1 MRLDH
6 RRLGLI
12 MGGETVSFDLLIKG
26 ALVFTGPALRAD
38 VGVSEGRISAV
49 EPRLPT
55 QTAGEVLDAAGLM
68 LCPGFIDLHAH
79 TALEP
84 FRDPPLGL
92 LERARADIDI
102 TFDQYP
108 YGAGST
114 VLSALLPPWA
124 QEGGPYDT
132 LVRLA
137 NPDQREAMQRD
148 IERGL
153 PHFQRY
159 PVFPCQVLDDP
170 VEVAAGERAR

>member
-55 QTAGEVLDAAGLM
+55 QTAGEVLVAAGLM
-68 LCPGFIDLHAH
+68 LCPGFFALHSH

-84 FRDPPLGL
+84 FLDLPLGL
-92 LERARADIDI
+92 LERARADIEI
-102 TFDQYP
+102 TFYHYP
-108 YGAGST
+108 YGA
-114 VLSALLPPWA
+114 
-124 QEGGPYDT
+124 
-132 LVRLA
+132 
-137 NPDQREAMQRD
+137 
-148 IERGL
+148 
-153 PHFQRY
+153 
-159 PVFPCQVLDDP
+159 
-170 VEVAAGERAR
+170 

>member
-55 QTAGEVLDAAGLM
+55 QTAGEVLDAARLV

-84 FRDPPLGL
+84 FRDPRLGL

-124 QEGGPYDT
+124 REGGPYDT